1 MSFTVLFSVDDTLPK
16 AFFLLVFFKNNFA
29 HTDFIS
35 VYYLIHK
42 NIKMNYFNS
51 TEVKSQTST
60 SDAQF
65 SFTFFGAHKVVILQ
79 RNHRP
84 INLIVIKMKC

>member
-1 MSFTVLFSVDDTLPK
+1 
-16 AFFLLVFFKNNFA
+16 
-29 HTDFIS
+29 
-35 VYYLIHK
+35 
-42 NIKMNYFNS
+42 MNYFNS

-65 SFTFFGAHKVVILQ
+65 SFTVFGAHKVVILQ
-79 RNHRP
+79 RNHFP

>member
-1 MSFTVLFSVDDTLPK
+1 
-16 AFFLLVFFKNNFA
+16 
-29 HTDFIS
+29 
-35 VYYLIHK
+35 
-42 NIKMNYFNS
+42 MNYFNS

-65 SFTFFGAHKVVILQ
+65 SFTVFGAHKVVILQ